1 MDGKLERLSA
11 TVAGHVQGVG
21 FRYWTRSQAERLGLD
36 GQAVNS
42 PDGTVRITAEGPRPA
57 LERLVALLRSEAPGR
72 VDRVD
77 TGFAEATGGFRGFDV
92 G

>member
-1 MDGKLERLSA
+1 MAQERLSA
-11 TVAGHVQGVG
+11 TVSGVVQGVG
-21 FRYWTRSQAERLGLD
+21 FRYWTRAQADLLGL
-36 GQAVNS
+36 GGTAVNS
-42 PDGTVRITAEGPRPA
+42 PDGTVRITAEGPRPS

-77 TGFAEATGGFRGFDV
+77 TSYSAATGGFRDFGV